1 MNTMAREV
9 LTRKLTF
16 EQLEGSKRIIIIIYL
31 MEKNLVEQMSA
42 KDLKWEHVC
51 VQCGWRK

>member
-1 MNTMAREV
+1 MNTIAMEV
-9 LTRKLTF
+9 LTRKVTV
-16 EQLEGSKRIIIIIYL
+16 EQLEGSKRIIIIRYL

-51 VQCGWRK
+51 FQCG